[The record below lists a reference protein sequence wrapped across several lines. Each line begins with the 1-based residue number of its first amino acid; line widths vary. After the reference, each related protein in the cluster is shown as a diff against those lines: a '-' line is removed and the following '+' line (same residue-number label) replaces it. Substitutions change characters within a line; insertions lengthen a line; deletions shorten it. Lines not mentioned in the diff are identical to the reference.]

1 MMNKSMFAV
10 WLWPDTVA
18 RLSPRLTAQWLA
30 DAGVTDIYLLVKGQ
44 SGAVCFDGSK
54 TALKTALPGL
64 DILPEM
70 LKSAHE
76 YGMRVHAW
84 LTSSHDAAF
93 HALYPE
99 SGLCHFKRGRD
110 RDIVTITNE
119 RYREYMAAVVREMF
133 EKCAPDGLHLD
144 YIRYNHL
151 TYGWAKEDRE
161 ALKKRGVNLEYAD
174 QLIEK
179 TFFGDAPDGRS
190 VFDAYERGDGD
201 MRQIA
206 QFRRENVTAFAQAMT
221 QAARQTKKDTVL
233 SAALMPE
240 GAYAGNDRAGD
251 VSGVAFAALHYGQSY
266 ADAAKLYDHAAI
278 MAYAPTYGKDGSWIR
293 HLVQNAA
300 NIYGCRTAA
309 GLQAYGVGNSA
320 TLQENMRALTPL
332 NSEPKFLGCALFR
345 AGETILCRAEK
356 SNDGMLLTV
365 NNLCGQPLT
374 KLTVSQSDVQT
385 AQTEAPAQE
394 FALQNDSLLKPGGTL
409 LVRLPFALSS
419 ASSVRVFFG
428 AEEGRAYVYDE
439 QRPIL

>member
-1 MMNKSMFAV
+1 MLNKSMFAV
-10 WLWPDTVA
+10 WLWPDTAA
-18 RLSPRLTAQWLA
+18 RLGPRLTAQWLA

-44 SGAVCFDGSK
+44 SGAVCFDGSE

-64 DILPEM
+64 DILPKM

-93 HALYPE
+93 RALYPE

-110 RDIVTITNE
+110 RDIVNVTNE
-119 RYREYMAAVVREMF
+119 RYRDYMTALVREMF

-151 TYGWAKEDRE
+151 TYGWGEEDRE

-174 QLIEK
+174 QMIEK

-190 VFDAYERGDGD
+190 VFDACERGDGD

-206 QFRRENVTAFAQAMT
+206 RYRRENVTAFARAMT
-221 QAARQTKKDTVL
+221 QAARETKKDAVL

-266 ADAAKLYDHAAI
+266 ADAATLYDHAAI
-278 MAYAPTYGKDGSWIR
+278 MAYAPTYGRDGSWIR
-293 HLVQNAA
+293 HLVQNAT
-300 NIYGCRTAA
+300 NVYGCRAAA
-309 GLQAYGVGNSA
+309 GLQAYGAGNST

-332 NSEPKFLGCALFR
+332 NSEPRFLGCALFR

-356 SNDGMLLTV
+356 TAGGTLLTV
-365 NNLCGQPLT
+365 NNLCAQDLT
-374 KLTVSQSDVQT
+374 KLTVSQSGAQT
-385 AQTEAPAQE
+385 ARTETPAQE
-394 FALQNDSLLKPGGTL
+394 FALQNDTLLKPGGTL
-409 LVRLPFALSS
+409 CVRLPFALSG
-419 ASSVRVFFG
+419 ASSVRVFLK
-428 AEEGRAYVYDE
+428 AEEGRAYVYDA
-439 QRPIL
+439 RGPIL